1 MSAHLPVAHEALH
14 VLDSVASPSR
24 LDTRFQL
31 HVQAAPSACCTCF
44 HSYSPCTPTW
54 ASALLTP
61 TPAVGAGGAA
71 SITPI
76 WASAPLTP
84 MPPVGAGGVA
94 LHHPHLG
101 LSSSD
106 TDARCRGLGGAASIS
121 LSPVS
126 LPVSAPGLE
135 LRKDEGLGLP
145 CGAVALAPCLDQSTF
160 TD

>member
-1 MSAHLPVAHEALH
+1 MCAHLPVAHEALH

-106 TDARCRGLGGAASIS
+106 TDARCRGLGGRPPSHS
-121 LSPVS
+121 HLFPC
-126 LPVSAPGLE
+126 LYL
-135 LRKDEGLGLP
+135 LLGLSSVRTR
-145 CGAVALAPCLDQSTF
+145 GLVCLVGLWP
-160 TD
+160 